1 MNPCLHRNA
10 NPTWKSNRKSNLNLI
25 PAALALAALL
35 ATGCSSMS
43 ERQRG
48 TATGAGVGAAAGA
61 VVGATTGGKVGTS
74 AAIGGA
80 LGAVAGNLWS
90 KRMQDKQE
98 ALNRASAGT
107 GIQVARTTD
116 DRLRLNIPADFSFA
130 VGSATIQPAMRP
142 VLDEISRDLDPKT
155 YITVI
160 GHTDNTGGD
169 VLNEQLAMDRASAV
183 RDYLSSRGLAASHVQ
198 VQGRG
203 EREPVTTNATDA
215 GRAQNRRVEIFMAER
230 AG

>member
-1 MNPCLHRNA
+1 M
-10 NPTWKSNRKSNLNLI
+10 TTNLTLI
-25 PAALALAALL
+25 PVAVALVALL

-61 VVGATTGGKVGTS
+61 V
-74 AAIGGA
+74 IGGA
-80 LGAVAGNLWS
+80 TGGQVGTGAVIGGAVGAVAGNLWS
-90 KRMQDKQE
+90 KRQQDRQA

-116 DRLRLNIPADFSFA
+116 NRLRLSVPADFSFA
-130 VGSATIQPAMRP
+130 SGSATIQPAMRP
-142 VLDEISRDLDPKT
+142 VLDEISRDIDPKT
-155 YITVI
+155 YVTVI
-160 GHTDNTGGD
+160 GHTDSTGSD
-169 VLNEQLAMDRASAV
+169 ELNERLAQDRASAV

-198 VQGRG
+198 VEGRG

-215 GRAQNRRVEIFMAER
+215 GRAQNRRVEIFVAEHG
-230 AG
+230 A

>member
-1 MNPCLHRNA
+1 MKLH
-10 NPTWKSNRKSNLNLI
+10 SNLLLI
-25 PAALALAALL
+25 PAALALAAVL

-48 TATGAGVGAAAGA
+48 TATGAGVGAVAGA
-61 VVGATTGGKVGTS
+61 VVGSATGGKAGTG
-74 AAIGGA
+74 AVIGGT

-107 GIQVARTTD
+107 GIQVARTAD
-116 DRLRLNIPADFSFA
+116 DRLRLSIPADFSFA
-130 VGSATIQPAMRP
+130 VGRADIQPAMRP
-142 VLDEISRDLDPKT
+142 VLDEISRNLDLKT

-169 VLNEQLAMDRASAV
+169 ELNERLAMDRASSV

-203 EREPVTTNATDA
+203 EREPVSSNATDT
-215 GRAQNRRVEIFMAER
+215 GRSQNRRVEIFMAER
-230 AG
+230 GG